1 MKYDKEPLP
10 GCETVY
16 MFGGQEGLQKF
27 MVVIALLCV
36 PVLLLGKPFYVRM
49 QMKKNSH
56 AVWQVDD
63 YRSHFKRIQYFYLLV
78 LLIVDQALH
87 NPNNQNGAVE
97 GEDIEV
103 AGEPAQEEGEEHDF
117 ADIMIHQV
125 LIIYSIAY
133 LNVILT

>member
-1 MKYDKEPLP
+1 M
-10 GCETVY
+10 
-16 MFGGQEGLQKF
+16 
-27 MVVIALLCV
+27 
-36 PVLLLGKPFYVRM
+36 
-49 QMKKNSH
+49 
-56 AVWQVDD
+56 
-63 YRSHFKRIQYFYLLV
+63 V